1 MMISSEELLITKCNE
16 EEQVQRQG
24 TLSRELWVPFPKSEG
39 FWLWRRISGVV
50 ALLDGVSCAA
60 TGGYLLIH
68 EVRPGSRSVVLKVHL
83 LYPALIPGRAGRVD
97 FRFQSSAYLWVPV
110 KIVLNAPQAMSRSLG
125 DRL

>member
-16 EEQVQRQG
+16 EKQG
-24 TLSRELWVPFPKSEG
+24 EGALSRELWAPFPISEG

-50 ALLDGVSCAA
+50 ALLDGVSCAP
-60 TGGYLLIH
+60 TDGSLLIH
-68 EVRPGSRSVVLKVHL
+68 EVRPGGRSAVLKIHL
-83 LYPALIPGRAGRVD
+83 LYPALIPGRAGRID